1 MRALIMAFRIMAMRV
16 SALFAMAVRWRF
28 EAFVNGFHKGIA
40 ANERV
45 LIYIPFRRRFHRLNL
60 RQ

>member
-1 MRALIMAFRIMAMRV
+1 MRALIMAFRIMAMR
-16 SALFAMAVRWRF
+16 WRF
-28 EAFVNGFHKGIA
+28 KAFVNGFHKGIA

-45 LIYIPFRRRFHRLNL
+45 FVYIPFRRRFHRLNL